1 MAFKHVEAPELEGLK
16 IDSKQASLV
25 YGENSEVYRISYKGA
40 SLGGRPLV
48 FLPTEGKWVDWRDSE
63 RYYER
68 QHAIELAYMFADGV
82 AAIPYDEIDQ
92 SDDSPKE
99 KRLFT

>member
-16 IDSKQASLV
+16 IDGKQASLV
-25 YGENSEVYRISYKGA
+25 YGENSEAYRISYKGA
-40 SLGGRPLV
+40 ALSGRPLA
-48 FLPTEGKWVDWRDSE
+48 FLSIEGKWVDYTKSE

-68 QHAIELAYMFADGV
+68 QHAIELAYMLADSD
-82 AAIPYDEIDQ
+82 ATIPYDEIDQ

>member
-48 FLPTEGKWVDWRDSE
+48 FLSTKGKWVDWRDSE

-68 QHAIELAYMFADGV
+68 QHAIELAYMFADGD

-92 SDDSPKE
+92 SDDSQKE